1 MSLKYYSINEI
12 DKLVSVY
19 CVLENLEREILTRD
33 SREVKCFLGLFESV
47 LKEYY
52 SFPKELKEVAG
63 VPVKL
68 NSKLIEE
75 IVRF

>member
-1 MSLKYYSINEI
+1 MSLKDYSNNEI
-12 DKLVSVY
+12 DKLLRVY

-33 SREVKCFLGLFESV
+33 SREVKCFLGLFEST

-52 SFPKELKEVAG
+52 SFPKELKEFAG

-68 NSKLIEE
+68 NSKIIEE
-75 IVRF
+75 IIKS

>member
-1 MSLKYYSINEI
+1 MSLKDYSSNEI
-12 DKLVSVY
+12 DKLLRVY

-33 SREVKCFLGLFESV
+33 SREVKCFLGLFESA

-63 VPVKL
+63 VPVRL
-68 NSKLIEE
+68 NSKIIEE
-75 IVRF
+75 IIKS